1 MKDVVVVAL
10 DHAPVTRSCLTKT
23 LCVSSKH
30 SNSHQ
35 PPGGGSS
42 LTGTHDWR
50 EIIRNMLSSS
60 SFNKHTKQTEKS
72 IKTDQNSTFKTMKE
86 AKMKSVRRLFL
97 YCGLIN
103 WQVRSSDSWEGFG
116 LEFKRSTLPAPT
128 RSSRPDVDPGQQE
141 RLDPWAGLGR
151 PLCYSR

>member
-103 WQVRSSDSWEGFG
+103 WTGEEFRLLGGIWTRVQKEHTASSY
-116 LEFKRSTLPAPT
+116 
-128 RSSRPDVDPGQQE
+128 QE
-141 RLDPWAGLGR
+141 EQA
-151 PLCYSR
+151 